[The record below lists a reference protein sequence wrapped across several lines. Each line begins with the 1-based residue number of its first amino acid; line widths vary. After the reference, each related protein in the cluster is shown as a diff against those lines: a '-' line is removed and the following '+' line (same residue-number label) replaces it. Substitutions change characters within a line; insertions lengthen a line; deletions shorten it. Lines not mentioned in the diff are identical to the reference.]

1 MRLVFKHLC
10 FIILLFFS
18 RVSFLNAQKL
28 DKIFQKL
35 DIAFLKGDIKSVKE
49 EIKELRSRIKGKTL
63 IVQDSIQMLYAES
76 RYQQMVGNYSTS
88 EEQAQ
93 LYQNKSAAKLGSNS
107 AYHLDV
113 LLNRATVSHESFDFF
128 QCRYALNQLFEFN
141 RISQAADSEL
151 VFRARFLEARNEI
164 EMGCLKSGAQFIDK
178 IIFKAENRLL
188 ERREEID
195 RKGRSRFVKLS
206 SEDLARRKHELMQ
219 ARVLKA
225 RLLRMRG
232 EYKAE
237 FQELE
242 SLKSD
247 FKKKKIK
254 LEDQSNIE
262 FLFEYAQYHL
272 ALGDRKSAILKIKE
286 ALYWCGRRDY
296 SFTYAKTHE
305 QYFLMLE
312 TIVGV
317 FVAEGDFNRARDYIK
332 EYREIIKHNYPE
344 SQYFEARLRVPLASD
359 WSRRDDALFATLK
372 KSLKDIEDYHLP
384 PRYAQRIFSYLKE
397 SSLSSDSLEKAGMYL
412 ERHSNYLLKSL
423 GANSVFYH
431 EKQCELADFY
441 AVYSDKIELS
451 GLIFQ
456 QSLHQGLA
464 QQLSEESTMLLDAWN
479 REGVYYELKDQHQK
493 SINDFIH
500 VLQVLE
506 RKFGKESVEV
516 ALQKLKVANAE
527 FNLGEFS
534 VAEEK
539 YLSARDVIG
548 RKMGRES
555 PEYKESLRL
564 ISRLYI
570 TTGRY
575 EEAAKY
581 LARSLKNK
589 KNTKNILSFNG
600 MDEEIMLLL
609 NQGLFSEAQ
618 EKTENLINGRMLKYG
633 KKDHRSLILPYQIG
647 ANVYASIG
655 NYAKAE
661 AMANRACQ
669 ISKVIFGDSSMNYFR
684 SLGIFCR
691 VQSAFGDY
699 DRAMELAGQ
708 SLDGM
713 AKYYGDMHVEVAQP
727 LEDMAMVYLYKG
739 QKEKVLPLLTR
750 ASAINE
756 KSFGDKHPRFAES
769 LQFLAAYYI
778 QTKKF
783 QEAFALLDKADVIW
797 REKLGTKNVHSAEI
811 LMLRGEIDWEY
822 GRISEARDYFVRASE
837 IYKNSFN
844 GIHPKYVAILSRI
857 SQSYFVEGNR
867 KKALKFAR
875 LSNKQNLMFVRNFFP
890 SMSER
895 EKAKMWT
902 SMKTSFD
909 FFYTLALQYQS
920 EEKELIAE
928 MYDVILNTKA
938 ILLGSSIRVRDR
950 IMESGNP
957 ELKAKYSSWIRKKEE
972 INAAVEMGAEER
984 KHAGIELTNLE
995 REAEE
1000 LEARLGS
1007 LSEDFREAKEES
1019 GINWKSVRSSLKPR
1033 DAAVEIVRF
1042 RHFQKQ
1048 FTDSVLY
1055 AALIITPKTKTAPQ
1069 LVIFPKGN
1077 LMEKRFIKYYRNS
1090 VRYGLKDTLSY
1101 SVFWKPMKS
1110 NFADGGRIFFSPDGV
1125 FNELNPEAFQESN
1138 GAFLIDSENFFQ
1150 VSNTKDIIRE
1160 GKIRAR
1166 SADQKNLALLLGNP
1180 DYYPKN
1186 QIDSLKISLEPL
1198 PGTKV
1203 EINGISEILKGK
1215 RWEINALLGSAA
1227 SESSLKAARNPRI
1240 LHVATHGYFLEN
1252 KLQEV
1257 NDDSYSFL
1265 RKNKAI
1271 DNPLLRSGL
1280 YLNEAGTILDK
1291 TAGTNQPQVGEGILT
1306 AYEAMNLNL
1315 NSTELVVLSA
1325 CETGRGE
1332 VQVGEGVYG
1341 LQRAFQVAGA
1351 RSVIMSL
1358 FMVPDEATQEL
1369 MSRFYENWINKG
1381 MDLRQAFS
1389 EAKKELKKTR
1399 PEPLYWGSFVM
1410 VGAG

>member
-1 MRLVFKHLC
+1 MRLIFRHLC
-10 FIILLFFS
+10 FIFLLFFFP
-18 RVSFLNAQKL
+18 VAFLNAQKL

-35 DIAFLKGDIKSVKE
+35 DLAFLKGDIKSVKE
-49 EIKELRSRIKGKTL
+49 EIKELRSRTKGKTL

-76 RYQQMVGNYSTS
+76 RYQQMLGNYASS

-93 LYQNKSAAKLGSNS
+93 LYLNKSASKLGSNS
-107 AYHLDV
+107 AYYLEV
-113 LLNRATVSHESFDFF
+113 LLDRATVSHESFDFF
-128 QCRYALNQLFEFN
+128 QCRNALNQLFEIN
-141 RISQAADSEL
+141 RISHAADSEL

-164 EMGCLKSGAQFIDK
+164 EMGCLKSGSMLIDK

-188 ERREEID
+188 ERQEEID

-219 ARVLKA
+219 ARVLRA

-237 FQELE
+237 LQELE

-247 FKKKKIK
+247 FKKNKIK

-262 FLFEYAQYHL
+262 FLFEYGQHHL
-272 ALGDRKSAILKIKE
+272 ALGNRKAAILKIKE

-296 SFTYAKTHE
+296 PFTYTKTHE
-305 QYFLMLE
+305 RYFLMLE
-312 TIVGV
+312 TIVGI
-317 FVAEGDFNRARDYIK
+317 FVAEGDFNRARDYSK
-332 EYREIIKHNYPE
+332 EYREIIKQNYPE
-344 SQYFEARLRVPLASD
+344 SQYFEARLRVPLTSD

-372 KSLKDIEDYHLP
+372 KSLKDIEDYQLP

-397 SSLSSDSLEKAGMYL
+397 SSLLSDSLEKAGAYL
-412 ERHSNYLLKSL
+412 ERHSNYLLKTL

-451 GLIFQ
+451 GLIFE
-456 QSLHQGLA
+456 QSLHEGLA
-464 QQLSEESTMLLDAWN
+464 QQLSEESSMLLDAWN
-479 REGVYYELKDQHQK
+479 REGVYFELKDQHQK

-506 RKFGKESVEV
+506 RKFGKESFEV
-516 ALQKLKVANAE
+516 AIQKLKVANAE

-534 VAEEK
+534 AAEEK

-548 RKMGRES
+548 RKKGKEN
-555 PEYKESLRL
+555 PEYRESLRL

-575 EEAAKY
+575 EEAAKF
-581 LARSLKNK
+581 LARSLRNK
-589 KNTKNILSFNG
+589 GNTKNILSFNG

-633 KKDHRSLILPYQIG
+633 KKDHRSFILPYQIG
-647 ANVYASIG
+647 ANVYAAIG

-669 ISKVIFGDSSMNYFR
+669 ISKTIFGDSSMSYFR

-699 DRAMELAGQ
+699 DRAMELASQ

-727 LEDMAMVYLYKG
+727 LEDMAMVFLYKG

-756 KSFGDKHPRFAES
+756 KSFGKKHPRFAES

-783 QEAFALLDKADVIW
+783 QEALGFLDKADAIW
-797 REKLGTKNVHSAEI
+797 REKLGNKNVHSAEI
-811 LMLRGEIDWEY
+811 LMLRGEIDWEK
-822 GRISEARDYFVRASE
+822 GRLSEAREYFVRASE
-837 IYKNSFN
+837 IYKSSFN
-844 GIHPKYVAILSRI
+844 EIHPKYVAILSRI
-857 SQSYFVEGNR
+857 SQSYFVEGNK

-875 LSNKQNLMFVRNFFP
+875 LSNKQNLKFVRNFFP

-909 FFYTLALQYQS
+909 FFYTLAVQYQS
-920 EEKELIAE
+920 DEKELIAE

-984 KHAGIELTNLE
+984 KNAGIELSNLE

-1019 GINWKSVRSSLKPR
+1019 GINWKSVRSSLKAR
-1033 DAAVEIVRF
+1033 DAAVEIVRY

-1055 AALIITPKTKTAPQ
+1055 AALIITPETKSAPEI
-1069 LVIFPKGN
+1069 VIFPKGN
-1077 LMEKRFIKYYRNS
+1077 QMEKRFIKYYRNS
-1090 VRYGLKDTLSY
+1090 VRYGLTDTLSY

-1110 NFADGGRIFFSPDGV
+1110 NFTDGGRIFFSPDGV

-1186 QIDSLKISLEPL
+1186 QLDSLNVSLEPL

-1227 SESSLKAARNPRI
+1227 SESSLKATRNPRI

-1252 KLQEV
+1252 TLQEA
-1257 NDDSYSFL
+1257 NDESYSFL
-1265 RKNKAI
+1265 LKNKAI

-1291 TAGTNQPQVGEGILT
+1291 TAGTNQPQIGEGILT

-1399 PEPLYWGSFVM
+1399 PEPLFWGSFVL